1 MLLRRDSC
9 LSGCRGTPRLLAQWR
24 LQCRAKTFF
33 KRSSSEFL
41 CDEYRS
47 VFACLYARG
56 LSSPGSWLS
65 HGASSYRCRG
75 LQICI
80 SDLLLPTFPC
90 VTEQPVERQGST
102 YTRGDPAFRPVRDG
116 LSHPLTSALSGRLS
130 KLKAELDL
138 EIPGYGMYMAV
149 HEKPCFA

>member
-1 MLLRRDSC
+1 MTPVFRVAEERLGCWR
-9 LSGCRGTPRLLAQWR
+9 SGDFNAGQRH
-24 LQCRAKTFF
+24 
-33 KRSSSEFL
+33 SSSVPL
-41 CDEYRS
+41 VSSYVMS
-47 VFACLYARG
+47 IVPCLYARG
-56 LSSPGSWLS
+56 LSSGPGSWLS

-80 SDLLLPTFPC
+80 SDLLPPNVFPC

-130 KLKAELDL
+130 KLKPDL
-138 EIPGYGMYMAV
+138 EYQAMVCNMAA
-149 HEKPCFA
+149 H